1 MKNFSLMLL
10 SSIYLIGCVSVQEY
24 QPVVDPRSISDQGQF
39 TLDKYECE
47 NVVDQID
54 YTSAEN
60 QAALLGGIA
69 GASTIVAGTSALVGL
84 TGGVVFWPIALP
96 LAAAAALFGGSRTSN
111 TVEEKEQ
118 KMRAIVWNS
127 CLVERGY
134 TVLSTEGVPLQSTSQ
149 NISLINQQK
158 QQTQSQS
165 NVIESEQK
173 DTEPVSTVKQTDKV
187 IYDEQ
192 DVKRQALEEELIAE
206 AQRRRKALEEEL
218 IVEEEAQRQAAEEAQ
233 RQAAEEAQR
242 QVAEE
247 AQRQAEK
254 TTADDNDLKI
264 MALEAE
270 IKQLKIKALEEELQK
285 MKSTQKQGLNE
296 AEKVEKS
303 SEVVYV
309 LPKISRPV
317 APVYSEYSQESGHE
331 GEVVILFNVS
341 VGGKAINI
349 DFKKS
354 SGYIELDQA
363 ALDAIEKTVFIP
375 ATLDGIVVESER
387 LQRTFSFKLQEN

>member
-127 CLVERGY
+127 CLAERGY

-192 DVKRQALEEELIAE
+192 DAKRQALEEELIAE

-285 MKSTQKQGLNE
+285 MKNTQKQGLNE
-296 AEKVEKS
+296 TEKVEKS

-375 ATLDGIVVESER
+375 ATLDGIIVESER

>member
-1 MKNFSLMLL
+1 MKNFSLILL

-47 NVVDQID
+47 NIVDQID

-134 TVLSTEGVPLQSTSQ
+134 TVLSTEGAPLQSTSQ

-158 QQTQSQS
+158 QQIQSQS

-187 IYDEQ
+187 IYNEQ
-192 DVKRQALEEELIAE
+192 DAKRQALEEELIAE

-218 IVEEEAQRQAAEEAQ
+218 IVEEEAQRQA
-233 RQAAEEAQR
+233 
-242 QVAEE
+242 AEE

-285 MKSTQKQGLNE
+285 MKNTQKQGLNE

-303 SEVVYV
+303 SQEVYV

-375 ATLDGIVVESER
+375 ATLDGIIVESER

>member
-1 MKNFSLMLL
+1 MKNFSLILV

-47 NVVDQID
+47 NVVDQVD

-84 TGGVVFWPIALP
+84 TGGVVFWPVALP

-173 DTEPVSTVKQTDKV
+173 DTEPVSTVKQGDKV

-192 DVKRQALEEELIAE
+192 DAKRQALEEELIAE

-218 IVEEEAQRQAAEEAQ
+218 IVEEEAQRQA
-233 RQAAEEAQR
+233 
-242 QVAEE
+242 AEE

-354 SGYIELDQA
+354 SGYMELDQA
-363 ALDAIEKTVFIP
+363 ALDAIEETVFIP

>member
-1 MKNFSLMLL
+1 MKNFSLILL

-192 DVKRQALEEELIAE
+192 DAKRQALEEELIAE

-375 ATLDGIVVESER
+375 ATLDGIIVESER

>member
-1 MKNFSLMLL
+1 MKNFSLILL

-47 NVVDQID
+47 NVVDQVD

-84 TGGVVFWPIALP
+84 TGGVVFWPVALP

-173 DTEPVSTVKQTDKV
+173 DTEPVSTVKQGDKV

-192 DVKRQALEEELIAE
+192 DAKRQALEEELIAE

-218 IVEEEAQRQAAEEAQ
+218 IIEEEAQRQAAEEA
-233 RQAAEEAQR
+233 
-242 QVAEE
+242 
-247 AQRQAEK
+247 
-254 TTADDNDLKI
+254 
-264 MALEAE
+264 
-270 IKQLKIKALEEELQK
+270 
-285 MKSTQKQGLNE
+285 
-296 AEKVEKS
+296 
-303 SEVVYV
+303 
-309 LPKISRPV
+309 
-317 APVYSEYSQESGHE
+317 
-331 GEVVILFNVS
+331 
-341 VGGKAINI
+341 
-349 DFKKS
+349 
-354 SGYIELDQA
+354 
-363 ALDAIEKTVFIP
+363 
-375 ATLDGIVVESER
+375 
-387 LQRTFSFKLQEN
+387 

>member
-1 MKNFSLMLL
+1 MKNFSLILL

-47 NVVDQID
+47 NVVDQVD

-192 DVKRQALEEELIAE
+192 DAKRQALEEELIAE

-242 QVAEE
+242 Q
-247 AQRQAEK
+247 AEK

-285 MKSTQKQGLNE
+285 MKNTQKQGLNE

-317 APVYSEYSQESGHE
+317 VRPCM
-331 GEVVILFNVS
+331 
-341 VGGKAINI
+341 
-349 DFKKS
+349 
-354 SGYIELDQA
+354 
-363 ALDAIEKTVFIP
+363 
-375 ATLDGIVVESER
+375 IVTMAKCPR
-387 LQRTFSFKLQEN
+387 IWRTS

>member
-1 MKNFSLMLL
+1 MKNFSLILL

-192 DVKRQALEEELIAE
+192 DAKRQALEEELIAE

-242 QVAEE
+242 QAAEE

-354 SGYIELDQA
+354 SGYMELDQA
-363 ALDAIEKTVFIP
+363 ALDAIEETVFIP

>member
-47 NVVDQID
+47 NVVDQVD

-134 TVLSTEGVPLQSTSQ
+134 TVLSSEGVPLQSTSQ

-192 DVKRQALEEELIAE
+192 DAKRQALEEELIAE

-218 IVEEEAQRQAAEEAQ
+218 IVEEEAQRQA
-233 RQAAEEAQR
+233 
-242 QVAEE
+242 AEE

-354 SGYIELDQA
+354 SGYMELDQA
-363 ALDAIEKTVFIP
+363 ALDAIEETVFIP

>member
-1 MKNFSLMLL
+1 MKYFSLILV

-47 NVVDQID
+47 NVVDQVD

-84 TGGVVFWPIALP
+84 TGGVVFWPVALP

-165 NVIESEQK
+165 NVMESEQK
-173 DTEPVSTVKQTDKV
+173 DTEPVSTVKQSDKV
-187 IYDEQ
+187 IYNEQ
-192 DVKRQALEEELIAE
+192 DAKRQALEEELIAE

-233 RQAAEEAQR
+233 RQA
-242 QVAEE
+242 
-247 AQRQAEK
+247 EK
-254 TTADDNDLKI
+254 TTADDNDSKI

-285 MKSTQKQGLNE
+285 MKNTQKQGLNE
-296 AEKVEKS
+296 AEEVEKS
-303 SEVVYV
+303 SQAVYV

-375 ATLDGIVVESER
+375 ATLDGIIVESER

>member
-1 MKNFSLMLL
+1 MKNFSLILL

-47 NVVDQID
+47 NVVDQVD

-84 TGGVVFWPIALP
+84 TGGVVFWPVALP

-173 DTEPVSTVKQTDKV
+173 DTEPVSTVKQGDKV

-192 DVKRQALEEELIAE
+192 DAKRQALEEELIAE

-218 IVEEEAQRQAAEEAQ
+218 LVEEEAQRQA
-233 RQAAEEAQR
+233 
-242 QVAEE
+242 AEE

-264 MALEAE
+264 MALETE

-354 SGYIELDQA
+354 SGYMELDQA
-363 ALDAIEKTVFIP
+363 ALDAIEETVFIP

>member
-1 MKNFSLMLL
+1 MKYFSLILV

-47 NVVDQID
+47 NVVDQVD

-84 TGGVVFWPIALP
+84 TGGVVFWPVALP

-165 NVIESEQK
+165 NVMESEQK
-173 DTEPVSTVKQTDKV
+173 DTEPVSTVKQSDKV
-187 IYDEQ
+187 IYNEQ
-192 DVKRQALEEELIAE
+192 DAKRQALEEELIAE

-242 QVAEE
+242 Q
-247 AQRQAEK
+247 AEK
-254 TTADDNDLKI
+254 TTADDNDSKI

-285 MKSTQKQGLNE
+285 MKNTQKQGLNE
-296 AEKVEKS
+296 AEEVEKS
-303 SEVVYV
+303 SQAVYV

-375 ATLDGIVVESER
+375 ATLDGIIVESER